1 MLCTESEYKLNG
13 YKMRKIN
20 ALFFIFAL
28 FATPAA
34 YAWDASEFADAWGA
48 DVSSGWTCKSH
59 DPQDSIIGNGTYVNN
74 VFTPTCTGNG
84 GDKDN
89 DKCGFNNNG
98 RWTQGVM
105 MLVARKINANGAYF
119 CPTGVF
125 STRSKWQKVLKNKY
139 PMYTLYYQKPGQ
151 SAADCFWLCKPGWA
165 GDGCSIAAEDYSS
178 CDPTTVKRSNYDGKT
193 DENGK
198 AKESFAVTTAT
209 KDVENDIPMFAT
221 YGDDP
226 CKPYGSCDW
235 VNCPPDEN
243 DIILAVSHWLPS
255 GHGAIVQPFL
265 VRTGYDR
272 WYQGPGWP
280 IISANGMETL
290 VCKSGYEPNFT
301 NDDCVAVNPDICDVV
316 VAADGDNACGDKYG
330 EFYDLDDFNAETMEL
345 HFFGSEPAYSS
356 SGKHVL
362 TAHYNCWGI
371 LCTTPGY
378 GFDPNVSRATCVDC
392 GVSDLRNGVNWFGKC
407 VRCDVGEIFDS
418 TTGSCVT
425 ATALSHDR
433 LYYGPGKDENTAII
447 EQCWT
452 EPDTRSY
459 SDCVWGNSESTGKLI
474 RAVGTS
480 IRLLSL
486 PNGGNGGGSG
496 GNGGDNDNDSGGT
509 GGGSNGLVV
518 GDVMVPGPSG
528 GGSGGGS
535 GIKTMETGL
544 VSNPQMY

>member
-1 MLCTESEYKLNG
+1 
-13 YKMRKIN
+13 MRKIN

-48 DVSSGWTCKSH
+48 NVNSGWTCKTH
-59 DPQDSIIGNGTYVNN
+59 DPRDSIIGNGTWSQNDT
-74 VFTPTCTGNG
+74 VFTPDCSGNG
-84 GDKDN
+84 GGEDN

-105 MLVARKINANGAYF
+105 MLVARQINANGAYF

-139 PMYTLYYQKPGQ
+139 PMYTLYYEKPGQ
-151 SAADCFWLCKPGWA
+151 SAADCFWLCKSGWA
-165 GDGCSIAAEDYSS
+165 GDGCSVAAENYSG
-178 CDPTTVKRSNYDGKT
+178 CDPITVKRSNYDGKT

-221 YGDDP
+221 YGKDP
-226 CKPYGSCDW
+226 CKPYGSCDA

-255 GHGAIVQPFL
+255 GHGAKVQPFL
-265 VRTGYDR
+265 VRTGYSR

-280 IISANGMETL
+280 IISANGTETL
-290 VCKSGYEPNFT
+290 VCKSGYKPSFDGN
-301 NDDCVAVNPDICDVV
+301 DCVAINSDVCDMME
-316 VAADGDNACGDKYG
+316 ARAEGTSCLTKDG
-330 EFYDLDDFNAETMEL
+330 FRDFNDYNSDTMEVHL
-345 HFFGSEPAYSS
+345 FETASS
-356 SGKHVL
+356 SQAG
-362 TAHYNCWGI
+362 CWGFV
-371 LCTTPGY
+371 CKQDGY
-378 GFDPNVSRATCVDC
+378 GFDPDTSRATCIDC
-392 GVSDLRNGVNWFGKC
+392 EASDVRNGIDNRGNC
-407 VRCDVGEIFDS
+407 VRCDVGYIFDS
-418 TTGSCVT
+418 SSGKCVT
-425 ATALSHDR
+425 ATAFSR
-433 LYYGPGKDENTAII
+433 ENLYYGPGKTDATPII

-452 EPDTRSY
+452 EPDTHSY
-459 SDCVWGNSESTGKLI
+459 SDCIWGNSESTGVRPGSRI
-474 RAVGTS
+474 
-480 IRLLSL
+480 SL
-486 PNGGNGGGSG
+486 HVMSLGGGSG
-496 GNGGDNDNDSGGT
+496 GNGGDNDNDSGGA
-509 GGGSNGLVV
+509 GGGSNGGGLVV

-544 VSNPQMY
+544 DSNLRVY